1 MTCFSSTGMARPVGF
16 CFVLS
21 ICAAACGSSEGSSP
35 DAGGNQ
41 GEIDAGV
48 DGGGVVPAGERRF
61 GVEVDEPEGFD
72 HGEELARAQAIGSS
86 AVQITFP
93 WRVLEPDEGERDLE
107 LLTFALGYYRERGAS
122 VLLSVPTIDTIEK
135 MFPADLAELAMDDP
149 EVIARFEDLLDDILA
164 VAGDEL
170 THLVIGNEVDVYLGP
185 RPDAEWDAYGALV
198 AAATEHVNESAPTIE
213 VGLSVTF
220 GGLGGERLGPL
231 TEATDV
237 RYVTYYF
244 IGNEFGGAPADNVA
258 GDLADMLAFAGDKPL
273 VLKEYGYPTG
283 EATGGSEAGQ
293 VEFIRETFAAW
304 DEHGDAVQLIMFSIM
319 FDRTRAYCEETAAY
333 YGFPGD
339 EEFIQFLCTLG
350 LRTVEGEP
358 KPGWDELAAQSSAR
372 GF

>member
-1 MTCFSSTGMARPVGF
+1 MICFSLPAMVRPVGF
-16 CFVLS
+16 SLVLS
-21 ICAAACGSSEGSSP
+21 ICAAACGSSDGSSA
-35 DAGGNQ
+35 DAGGSQ
-41 GEIDAGV
+41 EQIDAGV
-48 DGGGVVPAGERRF
+48 DGGGVVPAGDRRF
-61 GVEVDEPEGFD
+61 GVEVDEPDGFD

-107 LLTFALGYYRERGAS
+107 FLTFALGYYRERGAS
-122 VLLSVPTIDTIEK
+122 VLLSVPTIDTVEK
-135 MFPADLAELAMDDP
+135 MFPADLMGLEMDDP
-149 EVIARFEDLLDDILA
+149 EVIARLEGLLDDILA

-170 THLVIGNEVDVYLGP
+170 THVVIGNEVDVYLGP
-185 RPDAEWDAYGALV
+185 RPEAEWNAYRALV
-198 AAATEHVNESAPTIE
+198 AAATEHVNQTAPAIE

-220 GGLGGERLGPL
+220 GGLGGARLGPL

-237 RYVTYYF
+237 RYVTYYY

-258 GDLADMLAFAGDKPL
+258 GDLADMVAFAGDKPL

-293 VEFIRETFAAW
+293 AEFIRETFAAW
-304 DEHGDAVQLIMFSIM
+304 DQHGDAVQLIMFSIM

-339 EEFIQFLCTLG
+339 ESFIQFLCTLG

-358 KPGWDELAAQSSAR
+358 KPGWDELASQSAAR